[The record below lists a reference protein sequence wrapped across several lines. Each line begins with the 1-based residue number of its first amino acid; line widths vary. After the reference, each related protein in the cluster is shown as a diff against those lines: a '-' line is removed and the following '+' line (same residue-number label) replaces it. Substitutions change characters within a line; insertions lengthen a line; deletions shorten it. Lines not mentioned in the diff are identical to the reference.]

1 MKLFDLLPE
10 VNLSLTE
17 AKARIE
23 HPEDMIFDEGLDGA
37 KRAFHILSTTA
48 HEPEYV
54 SIKFDGCIHPD
65 TVLQT
70 SKGAMTIKNII
81 DSKDSIYVLTHN
93 FATGKDEYHLAKY
106 PRINS
111 NNKSWVSI
119 SLENGSEI
127 KVTEDHEVFVE
138 GKGWIPA
145 KNLQPGDDIKE
156 YQKT

>member
-1 MKLFDLLPE
+1 MKLLDLLNQTPL
-10 VNLSLTE
+10 NLQE

-23 HPEDMIFDEGLDGA
+23 HPEDLIFDDGLAGA
-37 KRAFHILSTTA
+37 ETALQILRATA
-48 HEPEYV
+48 ARPEYV

-70 SKGAMTIKNII
+70 SKGEMTIKNII
-81 DSKDSIYVLTHN
+81 DSTESIYVLTHN
-93 FATGKDEYHLAKY
+93 FATGKDEYHLAQY

-111 NNKSWVSI
+111 NNKSWILI

-138 GKGWIPA
+138 GKGWIQA